1 MPLCRVILTVL
12 ESEQDSKLVL
22 VRTGSESV
30 LSGPSG
36 FQSVE
41 QYALPPA
48 RPDCPR
54 FGKGIAIRLPLARAV
69 TFLHGLQQREE
80 ELFLELYAYLVNETD
95 THRNPGLFDPINSL
109 NGFSRWNSEDH
120 FNDEIH
126 R

>member
-1 MPLCRVILTVL
+1 M
-12 ESEQDSKLVL
+12 
-22 VRTGSESV
+22 RTGSESV

-54 FGKGIAIRLPLARAV
+54 FGNIRLPLARAV
-69 TFLHGLQQREE
+69 AFVYGLQQREE
-80 ELFLELYAYLVNETD
+80 AVFLESYAYLVNETD

-109 NGFSRWNSEDH
+109 NGFSRWNSEDQ
-120 FNDEIH
+120 FNDEVH